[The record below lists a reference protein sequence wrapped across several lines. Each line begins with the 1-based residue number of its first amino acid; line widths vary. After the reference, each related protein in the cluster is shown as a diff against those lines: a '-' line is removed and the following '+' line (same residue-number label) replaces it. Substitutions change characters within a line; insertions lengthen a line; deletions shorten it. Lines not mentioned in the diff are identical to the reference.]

1 MTSNTNENHIYALMT
16 PIHEACIDEF
26 AYKLQK
32 YGTTFKYFR
41 QESLTDQ
48 ILIKAKRLKHIAFRD
63 DYLVQDETFQDTFRA
78 IINYSTMYII
88 VAENRHYN
96 SIEEIKDDHKVFL
109 YNCLSLAQQKNYDY
123 GDAWRELRLNSIVD
137 LIYVKLKRIVSM
149 ESPESPPTEG
159 GYLGTIVDNYKDII
173 NYATYAII
181 LLNEQD
187 KRNKVCTVQA
197 G

>member
-123 GDAWRELRLNSIVD
+123 GDAWREL
-137 LIYVKLKRIVSM
+137 
-149 ESPESPPTEG
+149 
-159 GYLGTIVDNYKDII
+159 GTIVDNYKDII